1 MILKG
6 NGIKRWHISQLV
18 CFVLLIVFSGCAKP
32 NVVELTQTNPYA
44 QVVGTQYRT
53 IEAVNAYGIYQD
65 LDKKVISYIEL
76 IPGVGIAGPEVA
88 FKKGIKKGQ
97 IITVLSAWRESTLLS
112 SDIYYVIAPQ
122 DADLPHDIQVRIEL
136 SSGNEGVGAEL
147 NQHVYEK
154 ITGNK

>member
-1 MILKG
+1 MIKG
-6 NGIKRWHISQLV
+6 NYIKKCYVSQFV
-18 CFVLLIVFSGCAKP
+18 CLIWLTVFSGCAKP

-44 QVVGTQYRT
+44 QVVGTQYRI
-53 IEAVNAYGIYQD
+53 IEAVDAYGIYQD

-88 FKKGIKKGQ
+88 FKKRIKKGQ
-97 IITVLSAWRESTLLS
+97 IITVLRAWRESTLLS
-112 SDIYYVIAPQ
+112 SNVYYVIALQ

-147 NQHVYEK
+147 NKSVYEK
-154 ITGNK
+154 ITGR

>member
-1 MILKG
+1 MIIKG
-6 NGIKRWHISQLV
+6 NGIIKGHISQFVGL
-18 CFVLLIVFSGCAKP
+18 VLLTVLGGCAKP
-32 NVVELTQTNPYA
+32 NVVELTQINPYA
-44 QVVGTQYRT
+44 KVVGTQYRI
-53 IEAVNAYGIYQD
+53 IEVVHAYGIYQD

-88 FKKGIKKGQ
+88 FKKRIKKGQ

-147 NQHVYEK
+147 NQRIYEK